1 MIAFIFENLFL
12 YKIGC
17 MKRFLKSL
25 NFALNGLKLSFQLGG
40 NFKIQLSL
48 LLLSISLGLW
58 FKIAQEEWLWII
70 VCSSAVLSLE
80 VLNTAIEELCN
91 RITKEED
98 EHIARIKDLSAG
110 AVLIASI
117 SALIIGIIIFS
128 KHISHVLF

>member
-1 MIAFIFENLFL
+1 
-12 YKIGC
+12 

-25 NFALNGLKLSFQLGG
+25 NFALNGLKLSFQLGD

-58 FKIAQEEWLWII
+58 FKIAPEEWMWII
-70 VCSSAVLSLE
+70 VSSSAVLSLE
-80 VLNTAIEELCN
+80 ALNTAIEELCN

-117 SALIIGIIIFS
+117 GALIIGIIIFS
-128 KHISHVLF
+128 KHISHFLF